1 MENTVARIQDEES
14 RFVVLTNEDYE
25 NKIEHQIAR
34 SSFNE
39 LPNNP
44 NPEFEWKVKLGL
56 ISGSQIRLWATIG
69 LNLLHE
75 NTPNQEKYTII

>member
-1 MENTVARIQDEES
+1 MENTVARIRDEES

-44 NPEFEWKVKLGL
+44 NPEFE
-56 ISGSQIRLWATIG
+56 
-69 LNLLHE
+69 
-75 NTPNQEKYTII
+75 